1 MSNFIENYTQLQ
13 MAYYRLIRRQPLS
26 NNTDYVEQ
34 RIKDLYLISQSPFH
48 REKYEKFVGIK

>member
-1 MSNFIENYTQLQ
+1 